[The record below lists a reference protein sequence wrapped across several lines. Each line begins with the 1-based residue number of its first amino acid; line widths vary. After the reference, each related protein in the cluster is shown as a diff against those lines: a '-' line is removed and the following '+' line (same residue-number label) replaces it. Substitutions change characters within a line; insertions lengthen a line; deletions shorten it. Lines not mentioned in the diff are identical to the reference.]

1 MKMNLIKTTIIAC
14 AAALLPLGACAH
26 GSQQATAPPAA
37 DSTAVVAQPASAAV
51 AAGQVN
57 EIDQEQFAQLVAEWQ
72 GVEQWNY
79 KGTRPA
85 VVDFNATWC
94 GPCRQLAPILK
105 ELAATY
111 AGRVDFYSI
120 DVDDNRPLAMAFGVQ
135 SIPMLLIC
143 PVDGQPQALVGLQP
157 KEVIQ
162 QVLDQMVK

>member
-1 MKMNLIKTTIIAC
+1 MNLFKTTIIVC

-26 GSQQATAPPAA
+26 SGQQATAPTAT
-37 DSTAVVAQPASAAV
+37 DSTAVAPPTGAAV

-72 GVEQWNY
+72 GVEQWNF

-120 DVDDNRPLAMAFGVQ
+120 DVDDNRPLAMTFGVQ

-143 PVDGQPQALVGLQP
+143 PVGGQPQALVGLQP
-157 KEVIQ
+157 KEAIQ
-162 QVLDQMVK
+162 QALDQIVK